1 MWALRPTNAAVRTMS
16 AADRLHVDKN
26 LVNFSGNCVTIGGR
40 FVTIFVSLRNIKSY
54 RIMAKVKKI
63 FPVLQMGGAACAARV
78 ENAVKETPGGVSA
91 AVNFA
96 SANLSVEYDSAVVS
110 PEGLREAVRR
120 AGYDLLVED
129 EGVSPDA
136 LDDIQKK
143 K

>member
-1 MWALRPTNAAVRTMS
+1 MRALRPTNAAVRTMS

-26 LVNFSGNCVTIGGR
+26 LVNFSGNCVTFGGR

-54 RIMAKVKKI
+54 RIMAK
-63 FPVLQMGGAACAARV
+63 
-78 ENAVKETPGGVSA
+78 
-91 AVNFA
+91 
-96 SANLSVEYDSAVVS
+96 EYDSAVVS
-110 PEGLREAVRR
+110 PGGLREAVRR

-136 LDDIQKK
+136 LDEIQKK

>member
-26 LVNFSGNCVTIGGR
+26 LVNFSGNCVTFGGR

-63 FPVLQMGGAACAARV
+63 FPVLQMGCAACAARV
-78 ENAVKETPGGVSA
+78 ENAVKETPGVVSA

-110 PEGLREAVRR
+110 PEGLREAVAGRVTTCWWRMR
-120 AGYDLLVED
+120 AFRPMP
-129 EGVSPDA
+129 SMTS
-136 LDDIQKK
+136 KK

>member
-1 MWALRPTNAAVRTMS
+1 MRALRPTNAAVRTMS

-26 LVNFSGNCVTIGGR
+26 LVNFSGNCVTFGGR

-54 RIMAKVKKI
+54 RIKI
-63 FPVLQMGGAACAARV
+63 FPVLQMGCAACAARV
-78 ENAVKETPGGVSA
+78 ENAVKETPGVVSA

-136 LDDIQKK
+136 LDEIQKK

>member
-1 MWALRPTNAAVRTMS
+1 MS

-26 LVNFSGNCVTIGGR
+26 LVNFSGNCVTFGGR

-63 FPVLQMGGAACAARV
+63 FPVLQMGCAACAARV
-78 ENAVKETPGGVSA
+78 ENAVKE
-91 AVNFA
+91 VNFA

-136 LDDIQKK
+136 LDEIQKK

>member
-1 MWALRPTNAAVRTMS
+1 MRALRPTNAAVRTMS

-26 LVNFSGNCVTIGGR
+26 LVNFSGNCVTFGGR

-63 FPVLQMGGAACAARV
+63 FPVLQMGCAACAARV
-78 ENAVKETPGGVSA
+78 ENAVKETPGVVSA
-91 AVNFA
+91 A
-96 SANLSVEYDSAVVS
+96 ANLSVEYDSAVVS

-136 LDDIQKK
+136 LDEIQKK